1 MEDFQ
6 IHIQESDEFHDKM
19 DEILHKTNVSPERWA
34 LIDKQK
40 AEISNLEDAE
50 AIVSTM
56 RKPLDILA
64 DRALCRKALEMANEV
79 CPLIIRRFKTTALD
93 HFVELSFRILA
104 KADPAFTAERYSCY
118 DSIRNPYA
126 QSFACL
132 LFEEHKMEEAIP
144 LLMKEYER
152 LGREYPNESYNQGP
166 LLALYLICDPK

>member
-34 LIDKQK
+34 LINKQRGD
-40 AEISNLEDAE
+40 ISNLEDAE

-64 DRALCRKALEMANEV
+64 DRALCRKALEMADDV
-79 CPLIIRRFKTTALD
+79 CPLIIRRFKTTAID

-104 KADPAFTAERYSCY
+104 KAAPVYTRELYSCY
-118 DSIRNPYA
+118 DSSRNPYA

-132 LFEEHKMEEAIP
+132 LFGEHLMEEAIP
-144 LLMKEYER
+144 LLMKEDER
-152 LGREYPNESYNQGP
+152 LGRE
-166 LLALYLICDPK
+166 